1 MKVDQVHALLAR
13 CLDQLPP
20 RYPRPA
26 LVLHET
32 PEVMVEFL
40 RRGRYAFQRGYD
52 ASDVLG
58 VADAHRNAIHLP
70 ITTLRQSRR
79 AILGTLLH
87 EIGHLYAAKRYGTGS
102 AQYTDERR
110 ANAFERRWLE
120 RLAMEGLS

>member
-13 CLDQLPP
+13 LLERMPP
-20 RYPRPA
+20 RYPRPV

-32 PEVMVEFL
+32 PEGMVEFL

-79 AILGTLLH
+79 TVLGTLLH
-87 EIGHLYAAKRYGTGS
+87 ELGHLDAANRYGTDS
-102 AQYTDERR
+102 TQYTDERR

-120 RLAMEGLS
+120 RLEKDGLS